1 MDMAAVAEQLGDQLD
16 TITGLRVVRWPA
28 EDLHPPAAV
37 VAFPE
42 LVEFDAT
49 YGRGMDTVTLPVFI
63 VVGRVS
69 ERKAAERLLAYWS
82 GSGAFS
88 IKAVIDGGTYTAF
101 DVVRVAS
108 AEPTDDFVMAGS
120 TYVAVKFTLEIAGQ
134 GA

>member
-1 MDMAAVAEQLGDQLD
+1 MDMNAVAEQLGDQLD
-16 TITGLRVVRWPA
+16 TITGLRVVAYPA

-49 YGRGMDTVTLPVFI
+49 YGRGMDTVTLPLYLL
-63 VVGRVS
+63 VGRVS
-69 ERKAAERLLAYWS
+69 ERKAAEKLLAYWS

-88 IKAVIDGGTYTAF
+88 IKAVIEAGTYTAF

-120 TYVAVKFTLEIAGQ
+120 VYMGVKVTLEITGQ